1 MFINQCLPLEI
12 SPAELGYKSA
22 IHHYESYFNQWYVYN
37 NYYSVYG
44 VSSEDVYSNPIV
56 LCTSWHAASI
66 ILSNSC
72 HDHHMRYYLTISHAL
87 PVVYIII
94 LYITLKV
101 FVIIIL
107 LFEHKIQCPYIIHN
121 DSILCMCE

>member
-1 MFINQCLPLEI
+1 MGSVQKMFTPTPL
-12 SPAELGYKSA
+12 Y
-22 IHHYESYFNQWYVYN
+22 YVP
-37 NYYSVYG
+37 VG
-44 VSSEDVYSNPIV
+44 M
-56 LCTSWHAASI
+56 HAASKI
-66 ILSNSC
+66 EQILSNSC

-87 PVVYIII
+87 PMVYNNNI
-94 LYITLKV
+94 ITLNQKV